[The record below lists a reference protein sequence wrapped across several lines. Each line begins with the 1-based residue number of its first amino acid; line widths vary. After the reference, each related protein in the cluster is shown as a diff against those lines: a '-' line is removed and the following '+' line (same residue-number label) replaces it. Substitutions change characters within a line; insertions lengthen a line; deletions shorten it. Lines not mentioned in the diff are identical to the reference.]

1 MRRMSPKFTAPIVFV
16 TVALFAATA
25 HAAAR
30 PAAQKID
37 KSVKRAVAAGV
48 ARQRVII
55 TANPGCRDAVRQTL
69 QLHSAA
75 IVREYGLID
84 AFNSDISSADVSE
97 YAKNACVRTIAAD
110 APVRSTA
117 TDSSNGLTSALRD
130 TLGLP
135 HFASLDS
142 SVPTGATGI
151 SVAVVDS
158 GITPSADFGGRITGF
173 FDFTR
178 GGISTTPYDDYG
190 HGTHV
195 AGLIGSSGAL
205 SNYEFQG
212 IAPDVHLVGLKVLD
226 STGAGKTSDVIAA
239 LDFLLTFKQVRA
251 HVVNLSLGH
260 PIFAPAADDP
270 LVQAVERVSAAGII
284 VVTAA
289 GNYGMS
295 TGTVVNGNATG
306 QAGYTG
312 ITSPCNAPSA
322 ICVGATDTKNTS
334 SRADDSVAPYS
345 SRGPS
350 WFDATEK
357 PDLVAP
363 GHRLYSDTS
372 LTSTLWTSL
381 PGNQGYAKNGQALLR
396 LSGTSMAAGVAS
408 GVAALVLQAHNQ
420 NGFHNKTLPSPNLVK
435 AILQFSAIPLA
446 GADYLTQGAGEIN
459 AAGAIALARAIDTA
473 QPVGSWWLG
482 SGVTPSTTIDGAT
495 LPWSQKVIYG
505 DKVIGGNVVY
515 SNNIIWGTN
524 IIWGSTHSGS
534 WGANVFV
541 LDDNI
546 IWGSDIIWG
555 TNIVWS
561 TRVLGQRVGGTNIIW
576 GTDIIWGTNII
587 WGTLDDDNI
596 VWGTDVGDNIIWG
609 TDFGDNIIWGTTT
622 SAGDDIIWGTSE
634 DDNIIWGTSD
644 DDNIIWGTSADVF

>member
-1 MRRMSPKFTAPIVFV
+1 MLPKFSAPIAFI
-16 TVALFAATA
+16 TVALVATTA

-30 PAAQKID
+30 PPAQKID
-37 KSVKRAVAAGV
+37 KSVKRLVATGV

-55 TANPGCRDAVRQTL
+55 TANAGCRDVVRQAL
-69 QLHSAA
+69 QQHGAA
-75 IVREYGLID
+75 IVREFGLID
-84 AFNSDISSADVSE
+84 AFNSDISSTDVSD
-97 YAKNACVRTIAAD
+97 YANNTCVRTIAAD

-117 TDSSNGLTSALRD
+117 TSSSNGLTSTLRD

-142 SVPTGATGI
+142 SMPTGATGV
-151 SVAVVDS
+151 SVAIVDS

-173 FDFTR
+173 FDFTH

-190 HGTHV
+190 HGTHI
-195 AGLIGSSGAL
+195 AGLIGSNGAL

-212 IAPDVHLVGLKVLD
+212 VAPDVHLVGLKVLD

-289 GNYGMS
+289 GNYGQTQGS
-295 TGTVVNGNATG
+295 GTG
-306 QAGYTG
+306 QIGYTG

-322 ICVGATDTKNTS
+322 ICVGAVDTKNSTDRS
-334 SRADDSVAPYS
+334 DDSVAPYS

-363 GHRLYSDTS
+363 GHRLFSDTS
-372 LTSTLWTSL
+372 LTSPLWTQL
-381 PGNQGYAKNGQALLR
+381 PGNQGYSQNGQALLR
-396 LSGTSMAAGVAS
+396 LSGTSMAAGVTS
-408 GVAALVLQAHNQ
+408 GVVALVLQAHNQ
-420 NGFHNKTLPSPNLVK
+420 NGFHRQIVLTPNLVK

-459 AAGAIALARAIDTA
+459 AAGAIALARAIDTSQA
-473 QPVGSWWLG
+473 VGSWWLG
-482 SGVTPSTTIDGAT
+482 SGVTPSTTIAGAS
-495 LPWSQKVIYG
+495 LPWSQHVIYG
-505 DKVIGGNVVY
+505 STVLAGSVVY
-515 SNNIIWGTN
+515 SNNIIWGSN
-524 IIWGSTHSGS
+524 VIWGSTHTGS

-546 IWGSDIIWG
+546 IWGTDIIWG

-587 WGTLDDDNI
+587 WGTLDNNNI
-596 VWGTDVGDNIIWG
+596 VWGTDVGGNIIWG
-609 TDFGDNIIWGTTT
+609 TDFVDNIVWGTTT
-622 SAGDDIIWGTSE
+622 SAGDNIIWGTNV

-644 DDNIIWGTSADVF
+644 DDNILWGTSADVF